1 MTDVEVSAPERA
13 TPRGII
19 EPRLRLKLELVFVTG
34 HEMQALV
41 AVPCSIAGQE
51 WGPGPYATLDEV
63 RTALL
68 TQIRVR
74 DRWVLASSPDE
85 PDRAAGFLCGN
96 LIVNAEK
103 LLHAVITPA

>member
-1 MTDVEVSAPERA
+1 MTDLQISRSDRTASRDMM
-13 TPRGII
+13 
-19 EPRLRLKLELVFVTG
+19 EPRLRLKLELAFVTG
-34 HEMQALV
+34 QQMHVRV
-41 AVPCSIAGQE
+41 AVPCSVAGQE

-68 TQIRVR
+68 AQIRVR

-85 PDRAAGFLCGN
+85 PDRSAGFLCGD
-96 LIVNAEK
+96 LVVNADK